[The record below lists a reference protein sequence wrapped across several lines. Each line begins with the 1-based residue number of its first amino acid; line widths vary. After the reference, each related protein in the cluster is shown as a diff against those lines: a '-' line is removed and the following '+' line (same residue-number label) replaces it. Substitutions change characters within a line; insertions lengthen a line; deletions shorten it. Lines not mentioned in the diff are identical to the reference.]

1 MPNAKR
7 VLQDREAALKR
18 YATYRE
24 QIAAYNANVD
34 QVNAANQSA
43 TDLYNQ
49 QAVEYNAW
57 MEQIKAGQSKGV
69 AKTSDGKWALLGSHN
84 GDYAWDVR
92 DYIGN
97 PRDAAQMYG
106 SVAELNGTK
115 PNSFQISTG
124 LSGAWVRNPD
134 GTASRYEWASYDE
147 HTIQPGEAGYVENN
161 GLQHGGWRPEGGVD
175 PNYRPAYTG
184 WVEAGAP
191 VKIAEF
197 NTKPPTTQGVTVPT
211 PEEPKGWNPSLR
223 EIAELRAPTVDTAGA
238 QMATARGE
246 GAKTGLVNEAI
257 GRESAFADP
266 EDPNNLAD
274 KGILARVLGGQL

>member
-18 YATYRE
+18 YATYGE
-24 QIAAYNANVD
+24 QVAAYNVNVG

-49 QAVEYNAW
+49 QAAEHNAW

-69 AKTSDGKWALLGSHN
+69 AKTPDGKWALLGSHDGN
-84 GDYAWDVR
+84 YAWDVR
-92 DYIGN
+92 DKSGN
-97 PRDAAQMYG
+97 PLDAGGMYNSLAEAQG
-106 SVAELNGTK
+106 AVGN
-115 PNSFQISTG
+115 
-124 LSGAWVRNPD
+124 LSPFAPQKAIWVKNPD
-134 GTASRYEWASYDE
+134 GTATRHMPE
-147 HTIQPGEAGYVENN
+147 TVEVAN
-161 GLQHGGWRPEGGVD
+161 
-175 PNYRPAYTG
+175 PNYNPNDWFG
-184 WVEAGAP
+184 GGADQP
-191 VKIAEF
+191 QTITQTNWNPISGPIRIAEF
-197 NTKPPTTQGVTVPT
+197 NTQPPTPQGVTVPT

-223 EIAELRAPTVDTAGA
+223 ELAELQAPTVDAAGA

-246 GAKTGLVNEAI
+246 GAKTGLANEALAK
-257 GRESAFADP
+257 GSAFADP

>member
-43 TDLYNQ
+43 TNLYNQ
-49 QAVEYNAW
+49 QAAEYNAW
-57 MEQIKAGQSKGV
+57 MDQIKAGQSVGV
-69 AKTSDGKWALLGSHN
+69 AKAPDGRWALLGSHN
-84 GDYAWDVR
+84 GEYAWSVR
-92 DYIGN
+92 DKRGDPLDAGVMYNSLAEAQGAVGN
-97 PRDAAQMYG
+97 PSPFG
-106 SVAELNGTK
+106 PPTE
-115 PNSFQISTG
+115 I
-124 LSGAWVRNPD
+124 WVKNPD
-134 GTASRYEWASYDE
+134 GTATRHAAE
-147 HTIQPGEAGYVENN
+147 TVEVAN
-161 GLQHGGWRPEGGVD
+161 
-175 PNYRPAYTG
+175 PNYNPNDWFG
-184 WVEAGAP
+184 GGADQP
-191 VKIAEF
+191 QTITQTNWTPISAAIRIAEF
-197 NTKPPTTQGVTVPT
+197 NTQPPTPQSVILPT

-223 EIAELRAPTVDTAGA
+223 EIAELRAPTVDAAGA

-246 GAKTGLVNEAI
+246 GAKTGLVNEAV
-257 GRESAFADP
+257 GRDSAFADP

>member
-1 MPNAKR
+1 MPNVKR
-7 VLQDREAALKR
+7 VLQDREAAAKR
-18 YATYRE
+18 YAAYVE

-43 TDLYNQ
+43 TNLYNQ
-49 QAVEYNAW
+49 QAAEYNAW
-57 MEQIKAGQSKGV
+57 LDQIKAGQSVGL
-69 AKTSDGKWALLGSHN
+69 ARMEDGRYALLGSHDGN
-84 GDYAWDVR
+84 YAWAVR
-92 DYIGN
+92 DKSGN

-106 SVAELNGTK
+106 SAAELNGVK
-115 PNSFQISTG
+115 PSDFRLPTG
-124 LSGAWVRNPD
+124 LSAAWVRNPD

-161 GLQHGGWRPEGGVD
+161 GLQHGGWGPEGGVD
-175 PNYRPAYTG
+175 PNYRPAYSG
-184 WVEAGAP
+184 WVVAGAP
-191 VKIAEF
+191 IKIAEF

-223 EIAELRAPTVDTAGA
+223 EIAELRAPTVDAAGA

-246 GAKTGLVNEAI
+246 GVKTGLVNEAV
-257 GRESAFADP
+257 GRDSAFADP